1 MNRIF
6 FALLFLAFAAY
17 GQQKQIAIINTE
29 DDGEPPIGHS
39 ELNHLTSRLRD
50 IAVKMLPQKNYGV
63 MTQQSIVAYLG
74 SQDEMV
80 KKCKESKGCLAQ
92 LGREINADYICQ
104 GRLGRFGEDFTI
116 NAELYDVKSGILI
129 GSLNGSSKDIYGL
142 LSVLDN
148 EAPNMFKQMPGVSDS
163 RIAPSP
169 SVAGGISGLQ
179 SSADYVLDDEKR
191 QRHLVNLSTEPEGAT
206 LSFNGEPIAG
216 CAKTPCRVEVTEGGI
231 RIIAVLEQYERADTT
246 ILIKRNNQINIKLKP
261 NFGVFEVKPA
271 YSEGIGK
278 NENWNL
284 AINGKA
290 ASSWENRLSPGKY
303 SVKLSHRCYEDISF
317 DVGINKGSR
326 EVFDMAS
333 YAKPKKGGL
342 DLSAEKEDGPV
353 SEPVFVNGIRA
364 GETPFNGSVA
374 VCSEIEIG
382 LGKEKVNV
390 KLEHKQIVRYV
401 HKILSTPILAEKKSN
416 AGYSAPAA
424 FLLQKSFVIE
434 DISFVSGKAD
444 ITDDSYANLMM
455 VVETMQTYPEVKFK
469 VVGHTDD
476 QGKREANQ
484 KLSETRAKAVVDFL
498 ISRGISSSR
507 LDYEG
512 KGQDQP
518 IASKKTAAG
527 RAKNCRIEFLR
538 TDKSGKTLSV
548 NDIGS
553 SGDCRMETDK
563 AKAIYDKCIKM
574 GKAASGY
581 AKCAEEYNTQ
591 RGKAQQTCHVGT
603 VSSEQAEFEKL
614 VQWCAERDNNVKKY
628 PQCGKLKHQE
638 VKMEGTA
645 LIDKRD
651 GKTYKTVKIGS
662 QTWMA
667 ENLNYDAKGSKCYNN
682 DPASCEKYGR
692 LYAWATS
699 ACPSGWHLPGK
710 DEWQELVDFVGGNE
724 VAGTYL
730 KAKSGWNDNEGVSG
744 NGTDNYGFSALPGG
758 YFDRFGY
765 SDRFF
770 GVGHSG
776 GWWSASKSN
785 SYGAHYRFM
794 LSSNDLATLGDNS
807 NTSIRCLHD

>member
-303 SVKLSHRCYEDISF
+303 NVKLSHRCYEDISF
-317 DVGINKGSR
+317 DAGINKDKR
-326 EVFDMAS
+326 EVFEMGS
-333 YAKPKKGGL
+333 HVKPKLGGL
-342 DLSAEKEDGPV
+342 VLSAEKDDKPV
-353 SEPVFVNGIRA
+353 SEPVFVDGKQV
-364 GETPFNGSVA
+364 GETPFSGSVH
-374 VCSEIEIG
+374 VCSDIKVGE
-382 LGKEKVNV
+382 EKVAV
-390 KLEHKQIVRYV
+390 KLEYKQTVRHV
-401 HKILSTPILAEKKSN
+401 HKVGFAVTSEPVAKKDCEKTFNMNELVLKVEKEFPKLLKDCSAALAKNIALAASPFGKKTELKEPKAFMMECAIEGIKQKLQLGSEEYVRPVEGFLQNFLEASSAGGSLDVKKLSGAIGGMDMVGLLGGIRKLAAEDDCAVDEPYEPSVAAGGEAGGAEGKESKRRWSLGLRAGWN
-416 AGYSAPAA
+416 ASHLYAEYENSYTSASGTYGSSDGLQVG
-424 FLLQKSFVIE
+424 LLFDWALNDWFHLQPGIMYFQK
-434 DISFVSGKAD
+434 
-444 ITDDSYANLMM
+444 
-455 VVETMQTYPEVKFK
+455 VVE
-469 VVGHTDD
+469 
-476 QGKREANQ
+476 
-484 KLSETRAKAVVDFL
+484 
-498 ISRGISSSR
+498 
-507 LDYEG
+507 
-512 KGQDQP
+512 
-518 IASKKTAAG
+518 
-527 RAKNCRIEFLR
+527 
-538 TDKSGKTLSV
+538 DK
-548 NDIGS
+548 
-553 SGDCRMETDK
+553 E
-563 AKAIYDKCIKM
+563 
-574 GKAASGY
+574 
-581 AKCAEEYNTQ
+581 
-591 RGKAQQTCHVGT
+591 
-603 VSSEQAEFEKL
+603 
-614 VQWCAERDNNVKKY
+614 
-628 PQCGKLKHQE
+628 
-638 VKMEGTA
+638 
-645 LIDKRD
+645 
-651 GKTYKTVKIGS
+651 KTYYIEIPLLLS
-662 QTWMA
+662 
-667 ENLNYDAKGSKCYNN
+667 
-682 DPASCEKYGR
+682 
-692 LYAWATS
+692 
-699 ACPSGWHLPGK
+699 
-710 DEWQELVDFVGGNE
+710 
-724 VAGTYL
+724 L
-730 KAKSGWNDNEGVSG
+730 K
-744 NGTDNYGFSALPGG
+744 FSALRINAGPYFGIRVFERSLDVINHASLFDFGLSTGFGFDIWKLYIGVFYDYGLAEAYG
-758 YFDRFGY
+758 YNYHEKGNNININHSLKGY
-765 SDRFF
+765 NR
-770 GVGHSG
+770 
-776 GWWSASKSN
+776 
-785 SYGAHYRFM
+785 
-794 LSSNDLATLGDNS
+794 TLGFNLGV
-807 NTSIRCLHD
+807 NL